1 MSNSKSPSKYG
12 KGSKTVKTGKKSS
25 MTGKKGSKKGSK
37 AGSVRR
43 TKKNSSKR
51 RSRSGSAK
59 RRNRSNKRGGSLA
72 SSHVMNA
79 VNGSAPGKDA
89 YKTMAH
95 LPLMDDFKG
104 GSRASDRLNS
114 FTQDKSITPQ
124 SELLETS
131 EFSNPSLN
139 GFQTNTYELSGGAKG
154 DMTKNLVLMVN
165 VARKYPEMKAETLVT
180 NFHAS
185 RPMAKRITEK
195 DLKNGKPKSSQSGGA
210 KGDMKKNL
218 VLLIIMARK
227 YPKMDAKTLV
237 KNFHASRPMARR
249 ITEKDLKSGQKGG
262 GGFLSVAGCGPVNA
276 PDAGRKYAAHFNK
289 SGSCPGPEWY
299 ANPPGLPSAGS
310 GLADLG
316 VGAPF

>member
-1 MSNSKSPSKYG
+1 MANSKSSSKYR
-12 KGSKTVKTGKKSS
+12 KGSKNSKTSKPSKSGKSNKRSLS
-25 MTGKKGSKKGSK
+25 NRNG
-37 AGSVRR
+37 RR

-51 RSRSGSAK
+51 QNKRGNTK
-59 RRNRSNKRGGSLA
+59 RRYRSNKRGGSLA

-114 FTQDKSITPQ
+114 FMQDKSTTPQ

-139 GFQTNTYELSGGAKG
+139 GFKTNTYELSGGAKG
-154 DMTKNLVLMVN
+154 DMTKNLVLMVDT
-165 VARKYPEMKAETLVT
+165 ARKYPEMKAETLVT

-185 RPMAKRITEK
+185 RPMAHRITEK

-218 VLLIIMARK
+218 VLLIDTARK
-227 YPKMDAKTLV
+227 NPEMKAETLV
-237 KNFHASRPMARR
+237 KNFHASRPMAHR
-249 ITEKDLKSGQKGG
+249 ITEKDLKGGQKGG

-276 PDAGRKYAAHFNK
+276 PDAGRKYSSHFNK

>member
-1 MSNSKSPSKYG
+1 MSTLKKC
-12 KGSKTVKTGKKSS
+12 GSY
-25 MTGKKGSKKGSK
+25 KKGNKSGTGNKKCNKSKKINSR
-37 AGSVRR
+37 RR
-43 TKKNSSKR
+43 TKKVNRSNRSNRNNRNS
-51 RSRSGSAK
+51 
-59 RRNRSNKRGGSLA
+59 NSNKRGGSLA
-72 SSHVMNA
+72 SNHVMSA
-79 VNGSAPGKDA
+79 VNVKAPGKDA

-114 FTQDKSITPQ
+114 FMQDKSTTPQ

-131 EFSNPSLN
+131 EFKDSTLK
-139 GFQTNTYELSGGAKG
+139 GFNTKTYELSGGAKG
-154 DMTKNLVLMVN
+154 DMTKNLVLLVDT
-165 VARKYPEMKAETLVT
+165 ARKYPEMKAETLVT

-185 RPMAKRITEK
+185 RPMAHRITEK
-195 DLKNGKPKSSQSGGA
+195 DLKNGKPKSTQKGGA

-218 VLLIIMARK
+218 VLMVDTARK
-227 YPKMDAKTLV
+227 NPEMKAETLV

-249 ITEKDLKSGQKGG
+249 ISEKDLKNGQKGG

-276 PDAGRKYAAHFNK
+276 PDAGRKYASNFVK
-289 SGSCPGPEWY
+289 SESCPGPEWY